1 MRMPWVTAVDTARK
15 VASTPRFGQLECVK
29 KYITLNGFE
38 RLREEFR
45 RLLHEERPR
54 VTHEVTVAA
63 AHGDRSENYE
73 YKLGKKKLREIDAR
87 LHRLQKQLESFEVV
101 DPAKRPRTDRVF
113 FGATV
118 TIEDEDGE
126 YTKYQIVGS
135 EELGP
140 GCISYEAPLGKA
152 LLGKREGDSVR
163 VRRPAGEVEYTVV
176 KVEWK

>member
-1 MRMPWVTAVDTARK
+1 VAEAR
-15 VASTPRFGQLECVK
+15 
-29 KYITLNGFE
+29 KYITRTGFE
-38 RLREEFR
+38 ALREEFR

-54 VTHEVTVAA
+54 VTREVTVAA

-73 YKLGKKKLREIDAR
+73 YKLGKKKLREIDGK

-101 DPAKRPRTDRVF
+101 DPAARPKTDRAF

-118 TIEDEDGE
+118 TVEDPDGNE
-126 YTKYQIVGS
+126 TTYQIVGS
-135 EELGP
+135 EELRP

-152 LLGKREGDSVR
+152 LLGKREGESAR